1 MLGPRKNLT
10 HKTYMSDSANKILV
24 PVDFEEQ
31 SMIAMEQAAHVA
43 KLIHA
48 DIVLLYVIEESSGLM
63 SRFFSKQMDED
74 MRKEIEKKLD
84 EQITDLQTKFNV
96 KATKMVA
103 RGHVYDKINEVADM
117 VNARM
122 IVMGTSGGGGLRK
135 RFIGSN
141 ALRVV
146 REAKV
151 PVITIK
157 GKHHRD
163 GCKNIVLP
171 LDLTKETREKV
182 MKAIDFAKMYSS
194 DIRVVSVLFTTDEFI
209 VNRLTR
215 QLSQVKSV
223 IEKAG
228 INVTA
233 EIIKGIRGEES
244 LGQIVV
250 DYANKV
256 EGDLILI
263 MTQQEQ
269 DITEYFIGSAA
280 QEVIYKSD
288 VPVLSIVPT
297 PKKDLSEFTPY

>member
-1 MLGPRKNLT
+1 LLGPRKNLT

>member
-1 MLGPRKNLT
+1 
-10 HKTYMSDSANKILV
+10 MSESPKKILV

-31 SMIAMEQAAHVA
+31 SLIAMEQGAHVA
-43 KLIHA
+43 KLIGA
-48 DIVLLYVIEESSGLM
+48 EIVLLYVIEASGII
-63 SRFFSKQMDED
+63 SRFMSKQVDDD
-74 MRKEIEKKLD
+74 MRKEIEAKLD
-84 EQITDLQTKFNV
+84 ELVDQLKSKHGIT
-96 KATKMVA
+96 ATKMIA
-103 RGHVYDKINEVADM
+103 RGSVYDKINEVSDM

-122 IVMGTSGGGGLRK
+122 IVMGASGGTGLRR

-141 ALRVV
+141 AFRVV
-146 REAKV
+146 REASI

-182 MKAIDFAKMYSS
+182 TKAIEYAKLYGA

-228 INVTA
+228 LNVTA
-233 EIIKGIRGEES
+233 EIIKGIRGEGS
-244 LGQIVV
+244 LGEIVV

-256 EGDLILI
+256 EGDLLLI
-263 MTQQEQ
+263 MTQQEV
-269 DITEYFIGSAA
+269 DFTPAFVGSAA
-280 QEVIYKSD
+280 QEVINKSD
-288 VPVLSIVPT
+288 IPVLSIVPT
-297 PKKDLSEFTPY
+297 PKKDLTEFTPY